1 MKKITPED
9 VERFLNGH
17 DPMERIISIECGYD
31 DNTASI
37 IYVNEN
43 GDKRVKRENFY
54 PFVWVKNSACQR
66 MFGGDRSLF
75 VRKLRQYGI
84 KIKALQTQG
93 DDGSVSSRLDEG
105 YKFLF
110 YSYRK
115 MSYKVFMMF
124 FQESGVPI
132 YERKKKNDDAIG
144 GSKEFMACS
153 PVEQF
158 MISTGKRLFKGYDNY
173 DDLKR
178 TTFDLET
185 EGLNAK
191 YHMISQIGYRNNK
204 GFQKIINI
212 TGDKEEKWKSEM
224 AAIEEFVRILS
235 EDKPD
240 NVAGHNS
247 ENFDWDF
254 IINRCKEHGV
264 DFSELSAKYLNRHP
278 IFKKKKQTVLK
289 LGGEMEYYYPTIM
302 WGTNI
307 IDSMHAARRAQALD
321 SSMKSSNLKYVT
333 KYLGLNK
340 QNRVYVPGDIINQT
354 WAVTDEVYAFNDDN
368 GDWYKVT
375 DSKPLRDGY
384 VLKSG
389 KYIVE
394 RYLYDDLWETD
405 KVELKL
411 NESNFLVGKMIPTSF
426 SRTCTM
432 GTAGVWK
439 LIMLAWCY
447 ENELAIPSTTSNR
460 KFTGG
465 LSRLLITGYVSRIVK
480 LDFNSLYPS
489 IILTWNIS
497 TSLDVMNIMLYLL
510 EYILTQREKY
520 KDLKNQAGSKAD
532 EIKDEIA
539 NATGLSE
546 DEINK
551 MLEAVRYWKAEKIG
565 NDKKQ
570 LPLKVLGNGFF
581 GSYGCP
587 MVFPFGDIDAAEK
600 TTCIGRMSLR
610 LMISHFTNIGYTP
623 VVGDSFTGDTPIFIK
638 YDNSGLI
645 DIVPIEGI
653 INKDEIQ
660 IDALGREYDTSKK
673 SFKVLCHSGWVEPSY
688 IYRHKTSKDIY
699 RVTDS
704 NTLIDVTEDH
714 SLYNKEGNKIK
725 PSEVNSKTDLEYYI
739 FNDYTDNRSVT
750 NISLKYIERIVHLI
764 ESNSLTKLP
773 IKIINM
779 DKKSYELFNK
789 FFNNYGL
796 DMICSKSVKAG
807 LLFLY
812 KRYNGL

>member
-17 DPMERIISIECGYD
+17 DPMERIISIECEYD

-37 IYVNEN
+37 IYVNQN
-43 GDKRVKRENFY
+43 GEKRIKRENFY

-66 MFGGDRSLF
+66 MFGGNRTLF
-75 VRKLRQYGI
+75 IRKLRQYGI
-84 KIKALQTQG
+84 KIKALTTQG
-93 DDGSVSSRLDEG
+93 DNGTISTRIDEG

-110 YSYRK
+110 YAYRK

-132 YERKKKNDDAIG
+132 YQRKKKGDDSPN
-144 GSKEFMACS
+144 GSKEFMTCS

-178 TTFDLET
+178 FTFDLET

-204 GFQKIINI
+204 GLQKIISI
-212 TGDKEEKWKSEM
+212 TGDEKEKWDAEIKG
-224 AAIEEFVRILS
+224 IEEFLKDLS

-247 ENFDWDF
+247 ENFDWNF
-254 IINRCKEHGV
+254 IIARCQEHGV
-264 DFSELSAKYLNRHP
+264 DFSELTKKYFNNHP
-278 IFKKKKQTVLK
+278 IYKKKKQSVLK

-340 QNRVYVPGDIINQT
+340 SNRVYVPGDIINQT
-354 WAVTDEVYAFNDDN
+354 WEITDKVYAFNDEN
-368 GDWYKVT
+368 GDWYKVSE
-375 DSKPLRDGY
+375 DKPLKEGY
-384 VLKSG
+384 TLQSG

-447 ENELAIPSTTSNR
+447 ENNLAIPATSSNR

-489 IILTWNIS
+489 IILTWNIT

-532 EIKDEIA
+532 EIKDEIT
-539 NATGLSE
+539 NTTGLSE

-645 DIVPIEGI
+645 DIVPIEDI

-660 IDALGREYDTSKK
+660 IDALGREYDISKK
-673 SFKVLCHSGWVEPSY
+673 SFKVLCNSGWVEPSY

-714 SLYNKEGNKIK
+714 SLYNKEGIKIK
-725 PSEVNSKTDLEYYI
+725 PSEINAKTELDYYNNS
-739 FNDYTDNRSVT
+739 TDNMVVT

-764 ESNSLTKLP
+764 KSNSLTKLP

-779 DKKSYELFNK
+779 DKMSYETFNK

-796 DMICSKSVKAG
+796 DIICSKSVKAG

-812 KRYNGL
+812 NRYNRQ

>member
-75 VRKLRQYGI
+75 IRKLRQYGI
-84 KIKALQTQG
+84 KIKALKTQG
-93 DDGSVSSRLDEG
+93 DDGSISSRLDEG

-144 GSKEFMACS
+144 GSKEFMTCS

-264 DFSELSAKYLNRHP
+264 DFSELSEKYLNRHP

-354 WAVTDEVYAFNDDN
+354 WAVTDEVYAFNDEN
-368 GDWYKVT
+368 GDWYKVR
-375 DSKPLRDGY
+375 DSRPLEDGY

-551 MLEAVRYWKAEKIG
+551 LLESVRYWKAEKIG

-645 DIVPIEGI
+645 DIVPIEDI

-660 IDALGREYDTSKK
+660 IDALGREYDISKK
-673 SFKVLCHSGWVEPSY
+673 SFKVLCNSGWVKPSY

-714 SLYNKEGNKIK
+714 SLYNKEGIKIK
-725 PSEVNSKTDLEYYI
+725 PSEINAKTELDYYNNS
-739 FNDYTDNRSVT
+739 TDNMVVT

-764 ESNSLTKLP
+764 KSNSLTKLP

-779 DKKSYELFNK
+779 DKMSYETFNK
-789 FFNNYGL
+789 FFNNYAL
-796 DMICSKSVKAG
+796 DIICSKSVKAG

-812 KRYNGL
+812 NRYNRL

>member
-1 MKKITPED
+1 MKKITPEE

-144 GSKEFMACS
+144 GSKEFMTCS

-264 DFSELSAKYLNRHP
+264 DFSELSEKYLNRHP

-375 DSKPLRDGY
+375 DSKPLREGY

-447 ENELAIPSTTSNR
+447 ENDLAIPSTTSNR

-645 DIVPIEGI
+645 DIVPIEDI

-660 IDALGREYDTSKK
+660 IDALGREYDISKK
-673 SFKVLCHSGWVEPSY
+673 SFKVLCNSGWVKPSY

-714 SLYNKEGNKIK
+714 SLYNKEGIKIK
-725 PSEVNSKTDLEYYI
+725 PSEINAKTELDYYNNS
-739 FNDYTDNRSVT
+739 TDNMVVT

-764 ESNSLTKLP
+764 KSNSLTKLP

-779 DKKSYELFNK
+779 DKMSYETFNK
-789 FFNNYGL
+789 FFNNYAL
-796 DMICSKSVKAG
+796 DIICSKSVKAG

-812 KRYNGL
+812 NRYNRL

>member
-75 VRKLRQYGI
+75 IRKLRQYGI

-132 YERKKKNDDAIG
+132 YERKKKNDDAVG
-144 GSKEFMACS
+144 GSKEFMTCS

-264 DFSELSAKYLNRHP
+264 DFSELSEKYLNRHP

-673 SFKVLCHSGWVEPSY
+673 FFKVLCHSGWVEPSY

>member
-1 MKKITPED
+1 MKKITPEV
-9 VERFLNGH
+9 VELFLNGR
-17 DPMERIISIECGYD
+17 DPMERIISIECEYD

-43 GDKRVKRENFY
+43 GEKRVKKENFY

-66 MFGGDRSLF
+66 MFGGNRTLF
-75 VRKLRQYGI
+75 IRKLRQYGI
-84 KIKALQTQG
+84 KIKALTTQG
-93 DDGSVSSRLDEG
+93 DNGVVSPRIDEG

-110 YSYRK
+110 YAYRK

-132 YERKKKNDDAIG
+132 YQRKKKGDDSPT
-144 GSKEFMACS
+144 GSKEFMTCS

-212 TGDKEEKWKSEM
+212 TGDKEERWKSEM

-254 IINRCKEHGV
+254 IITRCKEHGV
-264 DFSELSAKYLNRHP
+264 DFSELSEKYLNRHP
-278 IFKKKKQTVLK
+278 IYKKKKQSVLK

-368 GDWYKVT
+368 GDWYKIT
-375 DSKPLRDGY
+375 DSKPLKDGY

-447 ENELAIPSTTSNR
+447 ENNLAIPATTSNR

-465 LSRLLITGYVSRIVK
+465 LSRLLITGYVPRIVK

-489 IILTWNIS
+489 IILTWNIT
-497 TSLDVMNIMLYLL
+497 TSLDIMNIMLYIL

-520 KDLKNQAGSKAD
+520 KELKNQAGIKAD
-532 EIKDEIA
+532 EIKDEISK
-539 NATGLSE
+539 ATGLSE
-546 DEINK
+546 EEINK
-551 MLEAVRYWKAEKIG
+551 LTESVRYWKSEKIG

-645 DIVPIEGI
+645 DIVPIEDV

-673 SFKVLCHSGWVEPSY
+673 SFKVLCNSGWVEPSY

-725 PSEVNSKTDLEYYI
+725 PSEVNSKTDLEYYKYNI
-739 FNDYTDNRSVT
+739 YTDNKSVT

-764 ESNSLTKLP
+764 KSNSLTKLP

>member
-75 VRKLRQYGI
+75 IRKLRQYGI

-144 GSKEFMACS
+144 GSKEFMTCS

-264 DFSELSAKYLNRHP
+264 DFSELSEKYLNRHP

-375 DSKPLRDGY
+375 DSKPLREGY

-447 ENELAIPSTTSNR
+447 ENDLAIPSTTSNR

-645 DIVPIEGI
+645 DIVPIEDI

-660 IDALGREYDTSKK
+660 IDALGREYDISKK
-673 SFKVLCHSGWVEPSY
+673 SFKVLCNSGWVKPSY

-714 SLYNKEGNKIK
+714 SLYNKEGIKIK
-725 PSEVNSKTDLEYYI
+725 PSEINAKTELDYYNNS
-739 FNDYTDNRSVT
+739 TDNMVVT

-764 ESNSLTKLP
+764 KSNSLTKLP

-779 DKKSYELFNK
+779 DKMSYETFNK
-789 FFNNYGL
+789 FFNNYAL
-796 DMICSKSVKAG
+796 DIICSKSVKAG

-812 KRYNGL
+812 NRYNRL